1 MLLILKLMQRS
12 DPDFSERGPGSESG
26 EDEESDPYHC
36 LQGVTCEECGL
47 ECRSKNALSK
57 HIRTHQKLDCSVSIS
72 SFIYL
77 CVSIYFSGSTLSL
90 SLRFFPSYFHL
101 SICSLS
107 VSFSVC
113 VSRYIIFFRFV
124 VWPSPPRASLP
135 VMYARARRSPVQRC
149 ARFVANPTEI
159 LNSTTIRLVG
169 ILYVQDVLTNFI

>member
-77 CVSIYFSGSTLSL
+77 CVSIYFSVFLPVSVSVCLSVFVCL
-90 SLRFFPSYFHL
+90 F
-101 SICSLS
+101 LS
-107 VSFSVC
+107 VSVYLFMSL
-113 VSRYIIFFRFV
+113 SI
-124 VWPSPPRASLP
+124 SPH
-135 VMYARARRSPVQRC
+135 
-149 ARFVANPTEI
+149 ARFCSLLLSSKHYVLFQSFALSACQDI
-159 LNSTTIRLVG
+159 LI
-169 ILYVQDVLTNFI
+169 F